1 MTPRTPLIPTLA
13 ARASAGARALLLACG
28 ALALAAPAAL
38 AVNAYPSRP
47 VTLVVPGPPG
57 GITDQ
62 LGRLVA
68 ASMTSD
74 HGVRVVVD
82 NRPGAGGNLATELVA
97 RAEPDGYT
105 VLMGTQGTMASNQF
119 LYKSLRFD
127 PARDF
132 VAAHGLVSIPN
143 LLVVNGKLPYQ
154 SVRELVAYAKGHPGK
169 LTVSSAGNGTGS
181 HLAGELFQTLAGVKF
196 VHVPY
201 KGSAPSINDLLAG
214 QVDLTFDYPASTLTQ
229 VQAGKLRALA
239 VTGASRLPALP
250 QVPTIAEAG
259 YPGAESTSW
268 IGLFFPARTPAP
280 VGGGEV
286 AGGSDARAEGSRR
299 GRGHPSHGRRAARA
313 QRRGLRRFRARRAH
327 QVEDHHRT
335 GRRHPRLRRAQRPPP
350 AFVVR
355 LRAARARCRSPIRQS
370 AEAVHACCPAHPPE
384 RTGAHRTRNPGC
396 RRQRIARCA
405 ARAHHPAGRQRRA
418 EQDYRAQA
426 RHRPG
431 PGRALA
437 RTLCAGRRGRHRQ

>member
-13 ARASAGARALLLACG
+13 ARVAAGARALLLACG
-28 ALALAAPAAL
+28 ALALAAPGAL
-38 AVNAYPSRP
+38 AANAYPSRP

-68 ASMTSD
+68 ARMTSD

-132 VAAHGLVSIPN
+132 VAAQGLVSIPN

-280 VGGGEV
+280 VVAKWQEAVTRVLKDPAAVEAIHRMGGVPLALSG
-286 AGGSDARAEGSRR
+286 DAFGDFVRAERTKWKTTIE
-299 GRGHPSHGRRAARA
+299 RA
-313 QRRGLRRFRARRAH
+313 
-327 QVEDHHRT
+327 
-335 GRRHPRLRRAQRPPP
+335 
-350 AFVVR
+350 
-355 LRAARARCRSPIRQS
+355 
-370 AEAVHACCPAHPPE
+370 
-384 RTGAHRTRNPGC
+384 GA
-396 RRQRIARCA
+396 
-405 ARAHHPAGRQRRA
+405 
-418 EQDYRAQA
+418 
-426 RHRPG
+426 
-431 PGRALA
+431 
-437 RTLCAGRRGRHRQ
+437 TLD